1 MSIAGARGLVK
12 EHWQQQLLGW
22 LRQET
27 AALYDVLVAQEG
39 DFGEQEKAVREWV
52 LAVGARALERFY
64 EVRGHRGHVGPG
76 RACKCGPSGWLQ
88 FKDYRRRVVVTLVG
102 ELHLVRAYYH
112 CRCCGRGWVPLDEQI
127 GLEGHG
133 FSPGVRRLTSHLGG
147 EVVFGRVARFLA
159 EVGVAVSAK
168 EAERRTEETGRRFEV
183 GQQERIKQVLGDPWP
198 TASASP
204 APERLYIQV
213 DGTKV
218 HTLKEW
224 REVKLGALFET
235 PRLAGEGGRRR
246 RRTSYCGAIEPAEA
260 FGRRLFTAAVER
272 GALTAG
278 EVVFMGDGAP
288 WLWNL
293 AAEHFPERVEI
304 LDWYHAS
311 QHLWELGKV
320 LYGEGKARCRSWV
333 ESRLQELGEGEVE
346 AVLRA
351 FGRLRPRSEEGR
363 EKVRREKAYFKA
375 NRERMRYGEF
385 RRQGY
390 FVGSGVVESGC
401 KQAVGHRLKQAGM
414 RWRPENADAVLQVR
428 LAILNGKFD
437 ALWAESSA
445 A

>member
-1 MSIAGARGLVK
+1 MSIAGSRGLVK
-12 EHWQQQLLGW
+12 EHWQQQMMSW
-22 LRQET
+22 LEEET
-27 AALYDVLVAQEG
+27 AALYDTLVARAG

-64 EVRGHRGHVGPG
+64 EVHGRRGHSGPG
-76 RACKCGPSGWLQ
+76 RVCECGPSGRLQ

-147 EVVFGRVARFLA
+147 EVVFERVARFLA

-168 EAERRTEETGRRFEV
+168 EAERRTEETGRRFEARHQ
-183 GQQERIKQVLGDPWP
+183 GRMEQVLSDPWP
-198 TASASP
+198 RASARR
-204 APERLYIQV
+204 APERLYLQV
-213 DGTKV
+213 DGTTV
-218 HTLKEW
+218 HTLTGW
-224 REVKLGALFET
+224 REVKLGAMFQA
-235 PRLAGEGGRRR
+235 PRLPGDAGRQR
-246 RRTSYCGAIEPAEA
+246 RRTTYCGAIEPAEA
-260 FGRRLFTAAVER
+260 FGRRLFAAAVER
-272 GALTAG
+272 GALAAG

-293 AAEHFPERVEI
+293 AAEHFPQRVEI

-311 QHLWELGKV
+311 QHLWELGTV
-320 LYGEGKARCRSWV
+320 LYGEGTARCRRWV

-351 FGRLRPRSEEGR
+351 FGRLRPRSEEGG
-363 EKVRREKAYFKA
+363 EKVRREKAYFA
-375 NRERMRYGEF
+375 TNRERMCYGEF
-385 RRQGY
+385 RRRGY

-414 RWRPENADAVLQVR
+414 RWRAENATAVLQVH
-428 LAILNGKFD
+428 LANLNGDFD
-437 ALWAESSA
+437 TLWAESRA